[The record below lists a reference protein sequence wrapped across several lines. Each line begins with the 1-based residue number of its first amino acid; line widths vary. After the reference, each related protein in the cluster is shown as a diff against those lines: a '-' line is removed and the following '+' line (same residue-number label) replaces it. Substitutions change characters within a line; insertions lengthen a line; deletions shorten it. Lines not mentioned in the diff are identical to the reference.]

1 VIRVSGP
8 AAGAMLAALCG
19 ELPEPRRAMLRTLRR
34 PADGSPIDRGLVLW
48 FPGPRSE
55 TGENLAELQVH
66 GGRAVVQAIFDSL
79 AEQGA
84 RLAEA
89 GEFAKRAFL
98 NGKIDLT
105 EVEGLADL
113 IAAETEVQRRQAL
126 GLAGGGLAARAEAW
140 RAELID
146 LRAELEARLDFSDEG
161 DVPEALPEAFHAGLD
176 ELRREMEAA
185 IATAACGERVREGF
199 RVALVGS
206 PNAGKSSL
214 LNALA
219 RRDVAIVTEEPGTT
233 RDVLEVPL
241 DLAGYPV
248 VLYDTAGLRE
258 AESLAERE
266 GVRRAGAA
274 ASEAD
279 LVLWLQDCTVP
290 PDASPDLPPDRTMP
304 VLTKADLRPGQ
315 GHEALAISSLTG
327 EGLSELIE
335 VVTGRA
341 ALALGRGDALVTRQ
355 RQTEAIKSAVT
366 ALAEIHGAPEEVAAD
381 LLRAASE
388 AIGRLSGRIHIED
401 VLDRLFREFC
411 IGK

>member
-1 VIRVSGP
+1 
-8 AAGAMLAALCG
+8 
-19 ELPEPRRAMLRTLRR
+19 
-34 PADGSPIDRGLVLW
+34 
-48 FPGPRSE
+48 
-55 TGENLAELQVH
+55 
-66 GGRAVVQAIFDSL
+66 VQAVFDSL

-84 RLAEA
+84 RLAQA

-98 NGKIDLT
+98 NGKMDLT

-113 IAAETEVQRRQAL
+113 IAAETEIQRRQAL
-126 GLAGGGLAARAEAW
+126 GLAGGGLAARAEVW
-140 RAELID
+140 RAKLID

-161 DVPEALPEAFHAGLD
+161 DVPEALPDAFHAGPD
-176 ELRREMEAA
+176 GLRREMEAA

-199 RVALVGS
+199 RVALVGR

-219 RRDVAIVTEEPGTT
+219 QRDVAIVTEEPGTT

-258 AESLAERE
+258 AGSLAERE
-266 GVRRAGAA
+266 GVRRAGVAA
-274 ASEAD
+274 NEAD
-279 LVLWLQDCTVP
+279 LVLWLQDCTTP
-290 PDASPDLPPDRTMP
+290 LGAPPDLPSDRTMP
-304 VLTKADLRPGQ
+304 VLTKADLCPGQ
-315 GHEALAISSLTG
+315 RHGAWAISSLTG

-335 VVTGRA
+335 TIATRA

-355 RQTEAIKSAVT
+355 RQTEAINSAIT
-366 ALAEIHGAPEEVAAD
+366 ALAGIHGAPDEVAAD
-381 LLRAASE
+381 LLRSASE